1 MVKRIFTLVCAI
13 VVISFSAIAQTANS
27 SVRSSMQSMAE
38 RLDEKDGVECMVCVK
53 GNGLEM
59 MKLMMRKEM
68 GKDFIKGVDMIVIIN
83 YSEAPSAKVT
93 EIRNEI
99 ENIAKI
105 ELTQQELP
113 DDIKE
118 GKYMRTYFREGDDGK
133 SIHDMIIIAE
143 DESEKESS
151 KIVMYFGGVMR
162 DEPKTM
168 K

>member
-13 VVISFSAIAQTANS
+13 VAISFSAMAQTTNS

-53 GNGLEM
+53 GSGLEFI
-59 MKLMMRKEM
+59 KLMMRKEM
-68 GKDFIKGVDMIVIIN
+68 GKEFMKGVDMIVIIN

-93 EIRNEI
+93 EIRNEV
-99 ENIAKI
+99 ESIAKI

-113 DDIKE
+113 DDVKE
-118 GKYMRTYFREGDDGK
+118 GKYMRTYFRKGDDGK

-143 DESEKESS
+143 DDSEKEPSN
-151 KIVMYFGGVMR
+151 IVMYFGGVMR
-162 DEPKTM
+162 NEPNSK